1 MGNSN
6 CDKCGH
12 DTNMCDCKSSGVKQI
27 GGDHYQAEYQHW
39 DWVIDAG
46 LGYLDGNATKYIPRW
61 KKKGGLNDL
70 LKAKSYIDKMLN
82 RYVNVARSRED
93 IPADIIHATD
103 RFISANKIEADEAA
117 IIRMIAVWTTRHDLT
132 LISEAIEEYTLSMA
146 NWDAQEMPKGGLAG
160 LAAPTLAGQAKETPQ
175 KPAEGRFGAAAG
187 QGKAAPS
194 GMAHPFGYDGEDDGA

>member
-1 MGNSN
+1 M
-6 CDKCGH
+6 
-12 DTNMCDCKSSGVKQI
+12 KQVQQV

-82 RYVNVARSRED
+82 RYVTRLQEYIPED
-93 IPADIIHATD
+93 IIDVTEH
-103 RFISANKIEADEAA
+103 FISANKIEPSEAN
-117 IIRMIAVWTTRHDLT
+117 IIRRIAVWKNRFDLVA
-132 LISEAIEEYTLSMA
+132 ISEEIEEYALSMA
-146 NWDAQEMPKGGLAG
+146 NWDAPEMPKGGLAG
-160 LAAPTLAGQAKETPQ
+160 LAAPTLAGRAVESHQ
-175 KPAEGRFGAAAG
+175 KPAEGRLGATAG